1 MTTKTFS
8 YALGE
13 IGDKYITEANEY
25 TATKKKHNWRKW
37 CAVAACLCLVMAT
50 AIVHLLSPLKTNVVA
65 TDRVQLATSVNS
77 LKDVSDLILI
87 AYADRAGE
95 NTLIRAETGDIV
107 SGYTNTTLTIDTIFK
122 GDVQTDSQIA
132 ITEECY
138 TTAFGT
144 VFWTQQGYVP
154 IQSGTKY
161 LLFLKAYPDDS
172 DFAGMYYPVDLEYG
186 KYVIPSG
193 INTNNLETLSN
204 SREELEVGTATDLDV
219 YLEWYYTIMQ
229 EYISDTKPTE

>member
-1 MTTKTFS
+1 VS
-8 YALGE
+8 GAV
-13 IGDKYITEANEY
+13 EY
-25 TATKKKHNWRKW
+25 KRTKKKHSWMKW
-37 CAVAACLCLVMAT
+37 GAVAACLCLVMAT

-65 TDRVQLATSVNS
+65 TDRGQLATSVNS
-77 LKDVSDLILI
+77 LKAVRDLILI
-87 AYADRAGE
+87 AYADQAGE
-95 NTLIRAETGDIV
+95 NTLIHAETGDIV
-107 SGYTNTTLTIDTIFK
+107 SGYTNTRLTIDTVFK

-154 IQSGTKY
+154 IQPGTKY

-186 KYVIPSG
+186 KYVIPSD
-193 INTNNLETLSN
+193 INANRLETLSN
-204 SREELEVGTATDLDV
+204 SREKLEIGTATDLDV

-229 EYISDTKPTE
+229 EYMSDTKPTE